1 MVIIRSLLYTRMPQ
15 INSRSQIITKEYIIL
30 FTTLQVMVE
39 LLNIT
44 TASRILVY

>member
-1 MVIIRSLLYTRMPQ
+1 MVIIRSLLYMPQ
-15 INSRSQIITKEYIIL
+15 INSRSQITCITKEYIIL